1 MNKCENKEMSVEH
14 QVSEYLNKQ
23 GTSIMR
29 KRKFYKYTRRCEA
42 EKKECLYAGG
52 KKLMSLNWTCFFCI
66 KALVCGLKLE
76 LSLSLYEGGL
86 SQLKMV

>member
-23 GTSIMR
+23 ETSIMR

-42 EKKECLYAGG
+42 EEKECLYASG
-52 KKLMSLNWTCFFCI
+52 KKLMSLNQTCFFCMTDSI
-66 KALVCGLKLE
+66 SLWLE
-76 LSLSLYEGGL
+76 VRVEFEFI
-86 SQLKMV
+86 